1 MNPQEIAPQTLP
13 KKSYS
18 QNKHVI
24 FYRPKS
30 QYRVLEGSGVKISC
44 AIVFL
49 GAKNPRDKIF
59 GPVSEGFRHEIGDFQ
74 KISKSDFF
82 WRNFSWKNP
91 IFSRVS
97 KKWFGEPIFSPPG
110 VFGCEKSIG
119 VGISASWPSYTP
131 LPETGPYK
139 KTVFLILKIF
149 SWGLT
154 QN

>member
-82 WRNFSWKNP
+82 
-91 IFSRVS
+91 
-97 KKWFGEPIFSPPG
+97 
-110 VFGCEKSIG
+110 
-119 VGISASWPSYTP
+119 
-131 LPETGPYK
+131 
-139 KTVFLILKIF
+139 
-149 SWGLT
+149 
-154 QN
+154 